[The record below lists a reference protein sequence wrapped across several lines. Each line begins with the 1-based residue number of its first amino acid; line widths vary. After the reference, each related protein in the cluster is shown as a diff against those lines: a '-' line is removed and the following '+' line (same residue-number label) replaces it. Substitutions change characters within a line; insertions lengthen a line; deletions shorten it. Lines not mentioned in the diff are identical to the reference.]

1 MKFEDKTEL
10 TNESRRGFLKGTAV
24 ASAVAVVGTT
34 VPGAA
39 MASSMSIGKNV
50 KDEHKWSWEEPAEP
64 IAKRHIKNVVDTDIV
79 VIGAGLSGLSAALS
93 AAQLGAKVEIIEK
106 NKVPAF
112 RGGHITAVNSKVQQ
126 AMGINNDARQIL
138 REIVAWN
145 LGRVDETL
153 IKEFFS
159 RSGSAM
165 DWATDIG
172 RKHGLE
178 VTMWEGYYKG
188 PDYTEYPV
196 THFFHEKD
204 ADLSY
209 VYGQSNGIG
218 NATIVP
224 VLEKEAVANGV
235 NINYKTPSV
244 QILRDAEGNAMGVI
258 AGKRGNYTQFNA
270 KNVIIATGDYASNTE
285 MLQRYSP
292 FSLKADAQ
300 IYFPNKC
307 NTGEGITQALQA
319 GAVMQQHEPHGAV
332 IHLEAGA
339 ASYGFLHVNTNGKRF
354 KNEDVNTQ
362 SKSCTKE
369 LQPDGVAWTVYD
381 KDWADQV
388 KAQVDGDLAGGL
400 FYGQMWQPWGKGWN
414 KEIEQMTQEAH
425 IKDGKVV
432 VANSVAELAQKME
445 VPVADLEKTIAR
457 YNELYQQQ
465 NDTDFGK
472 RKELLTPILKAPFYA
487 GKLYSTLLTVCGGLG
502 TDSSLLVKDKNNNS
516 IPGLYVVGAAQG
528 DFFSNDYPTLCPGI
542 GHGRC
547 LTYGR
552 MAGILAAGGDVDKLL
567 PAIEI

>member
-24 ASAVAVVGTT
+24 ASAVAVVGST

-224 VLEKEAVANGV
+224 VLAKEAVANGV

-369 LQPDGVAWTVYD
+369 LQPDGVAWIVYD

-388 KAQVDGDLAGGL
+388 KAQVDGNLAGGL

-445 VPVADLEKTIAR
+445 VPVAELEKTIAR